1 MPSHT
6 HSARTMSAADWG
18 TLLAVSVVWGG
29 SFFFIRV
36 ALVDLPTLTIV
47 TARVGLAALI
57 LHGVLRLTGRRF
69 PTDRP
74 TLTAFLVMGILNNVL
89 PFTLI
94 VWGET
99 RIGAGLAAILNAMTP
114 LTTAVIAQFLTPDER
129 LNPGKI
135 AGILTG
141 FLGVAVMI
149 GETALD
155 GLSADLVAEL
165 ACLAATVCYGFS
177 GIYGRRF
184 GRMRLD
190 PVVTAAGQLTASSL
204 VLAPL
209 ALCFDQPWQLP
220 MPGMAAIGA
229 VIGIA
234 VLSTAFAYILYFRLL
249 ASAGATNS
257 ALITLLV
264 PVSAILLGALVL
276 GERLE
281 VRHFL
286 GMALIGA
293 GLALIDGR
301 LVRRLLASIARLS
314 SR

>member
-1 MPSHT
+1 MPVPS
-6 HSARTMSAADWG
+6 SPKPVMSAADWG
-18 TLLAVSVVWGG
+18 VLLVTSVVWGA

-36 ALVDLPTLTIV
+36 AIADLPTLTIV
-47 TARVGLAALI
+47 ASRVALAALI
-57 LHGVLRLTGRRF
+57 LHVVLRLTGRRF

-74 TLTAFLVMGILNNVL
+74 TLAAFLVMGLLNNVI

-99 RIGAGLAAILNAMTP
+99 RVGAGLAAILNAMTP

-129 LNPGKI
+129 LNPGKV

-141 FLGVAVMI
+141 LVGVAVMV
-149 GETALD
+149 GPAAFS
-155 GLSADLVAEL
+155 GVSADFIAQL
-165 ACLAATVCYGFS
+165 ACLAATVSYGFA

-190 PVVTAAGQLTASSL
+190 PIVTATGQLTGSTVVLVPITLLVDRPWDLAAPGLAS
-204 VLAPL
+204 V
-209 ALCFDQPWQLP
+209 
-220 MPGMAAIGA
+220 GA

-234 VLSTAFAYILYFRLL
+234 VLSTAFAYILFFRLL
-249 ASAGATNS
+249 ASAGATNA

-264 PVSAILLGALVL
+264 PVSAIFLGVLVL
-276 GERLE
+276 GEHLE
-281 VRHFL
+281 PRQIL
-286 GMALIGA
+286 GMAMIA
-293 GLALIDGR
+293 GGLVLIDGR
-301 LVRRLLASIARLS
+301 LPRRLINGIAALN